1 MDNWKIKDM
10 IRSGY
15 ITYNV
20 GDVVRIWKRK
30 RNGYSHSI
38 EDGIDY
44 TIGIVDVDKIIKKHS
59 SQ

>member
-30 RNGYSHSI
+30 RNGYPHIHSA
-38 EDGIDY
+38 
-44 TIGIVDVDKIIKKHS
+44 KIAINNFIKK
-59 SQ
+59 

>member
-1 MDNWKIKDM
+1 M

-30 RNGYSHSI
+30 RNGYPHSI

-44 TIGIVDVDKIIKKHS
+44 TIEIVDVDKIIKKHS